1 MVAVWVAVA
10 VAVAVSFVHYG
21 ALTTDDIRLP
31 GTGSQHASDLLQH
44 DFPPQQNGSSQ
55 LVFHVAHG
63 RLTDPATKR
72 ALQAALAA
80 VRRQPHVFA
89 VVSPFTRAGA
99 SSLSRDRRT
108 AVAQVLLD
116 VNGLQLTKSL
126 ARRIVAAAGTARHAG
141 MQVEAGGALGSTIA
155 EDASRRSE
163 AIGIA
168 AAIVILAF
176 TFGAMVAAGLPI
188 VTALVGLAI
197 GLGLVGLLGHVV
209 SVPTVAPKLAT
220 MIGLGVGIDYALFIV
235 FRHRDQLHR
244 GMAVHESIART
255 IATSGSAVV
264 FAGATVVVALLA
276 LLVADVPLLG
286 AMGYAAALTVVVAV
300 AVAVTLVPASNTM
313 VERRA
318 VLLSRRVRG
327 RATA

>member
-1 MVAVWVAVA
+1 M
-10 VAVAVSFVHYG
+10 
-21 ALTTDDIRLP
+21 
-31 GTGSQHASDLLQH
+31 
-44 DFPPQQNGSSQ
+44 
-55 LVFHVAHG
+55 
-63 RLTDPATKR
+63 
-72 ALQAALAA
+72 
-80 VRRQPHVFA
+80 
-89 VVSPFTRAGA
+89 
-99 SSLSRDRRT
+99 
-108 AVAQVLLD
+108 
-116 VNGLQLTKSL
+116 
-126 ARRIVAAAGTARHAG
+126 AAAGTARRAG
-141 MQVEAGGALGSTIA
+141 MQVEAGGALGGTIA

-286 AMGYAAALTVVVAV
+286 AMGYAAALTVIVAV
-300 AVAVTLVPASNTM
+300 AVAVTLVPALLA
-313 VERRA
+313 VVGRRLDSLRLPGRRGA
-318 VLLSRRVRG
+318 APPRPTAACGGAGRAPSRGTPGAGSWPPCWCWRRSSPRSRRCAWARRTSASHRCPRASGAPSTSSPPGSARG
-327 RATA
+327 PTGRCSSPCASIPRPTPAPPIPAPTARPRPWRASCARARPRPRGKQAI